1 MVLQTEFAQIKG
13 NDLYIDDV
21 KATDLV
27 KQYGTPLYVMSEGHI
42 RKQFNTLKT
51 KMIDKYENTLP
62 LFASKSFSCKAIY
75 KLAMEYGV
83 GIDCVSAGEISVA
96 LKAGFDPKKIYF
108 HLCLVYRIIQILTL
122 NGTVSWNSNGIHAIG
137 IAEFFLLRKSST
149 GHTCLLIELVEEIAS
164 KLNVKVN
171 GLVRI
176 TPGVYAGGHDY
187 IRVGAKD
194 TKFGFSSHDN
204 TYLKAIKKVIDA
216 PHINFDGIHCHV
228 GSQIE
233 EIQAYVLAM
242 NKFVDIAYEIY
253 DIFGIVI
260 NKLNAGGGFGIQYT
274 ASDHPLEFDD
284 VVSTIMDIIYKGFDK
299 RDMKRPMVLVEP
311 GRYCVGNAGITL
323 YTVGSYKYI
332 RDIRDYISVDG
343 GMTDNIRSSLYNA
356 KYDAVIANKAGQ
368 EANHLVTVAGK
379 NCESGDILIRD
390 IMLQDPQP
398 GDILAMFSTGAYH
411 YSMSSNYNQLPKP
424 AVVFTYQGKSK
435 EVIRRQTFDDLV
447 AYDID

>member
-1 MVLQTEFAQIKG
+1 MVLQTEFATIKG

-27 KQYGTPLYVMSEGHI
+27 KEYGSPLYVMSEGHI

-51 KMIDKYENTLP
+51 KMIDKYENALP
-62 LFASKSFSCKAIY
+62 LFASKSFSCIAIY
-75 KLAMEYGV
+75 KIAKEYGV
-83 GIDCVSAGEISVA
+83 GIDCVSAGEISIA
-96 LKAGFDPKKIYF
+96 LKAGFDPEKIYF
-108 HLCLVYRIIQILTL
+108 HGNNKLPSEIEYALK
-122 NGTVSWNSNGIHAIG
+122 NGVIHFVIDNFY
-137 IAEFFLLRKSST
+137 E
-149 GHTCLLIELVEEIAS
+149 IELIEEIAT
-164 KLNVKVN
+164 KLNVQVK

-216 PHINFDGIHCHV
+216 SHIDFDGIHCHV

-233 EIQAYVLAM
+233 DIQAYILAM
-242 NKFVDIAYEIY
+242 NKFVDISYEIY

-260 NKLNAGGGFGIQYT
+260 NQLNAGGGFGIQYT
-274 ASDHPLEFDD
+274 KSDKPLEFDY
-284 VVSTIMDIIYKGFDK
+284 VVSTIMDIIEKGFAK
-299 RDMKRPMVLVEP
+299 RNLKRPKVLVEP

-323 YTVGSYKYI
+323 YTVGSYKNI
-332 RDIRDYISVDG
+332 PDIRDYISVDG
-343 GMTDNIRSSLYNA
+343 GMTDNIRSSLYQA
-356 KYDAVIANKAGQ
+356 KYDAIIANKAGQ
-368 EANHLVTVAGK
+368 EPDRLVTVAGK
-379 NCESGDILIRD
+379 NCESGDILIKD

-398 GDILAMFSTGAYH
+398 GDILATFSTGAYH

-424 AVVFTYQGKSK
+424 AVVFTYQGKSRL
-435 EVIRRQTFDDLV
+435 VIRRQTFDDLV
-447 AYDID
+447 YFDVE

>member
-1 MVLQTEFAQIKG
+1 MVLQTEFATIKG

-21 KATDLV
+21 KATDLA
-27 KQYGTPLYVMSEGHI
+27 KEYGTPLYVMSEGHM

-51 KMIDKYENTLP
+51 QMIDKYENALP
-62 LFASKSFSCKAIY
+62 LFASKSFSCIAIY
-75 KLAMEYGV
+75 KLAKEYGV
-83 GIDCVSAGEISVA
+83 GIDCVSAGEISIA
-96 LKAGFDPKKIYF
+96 LKAGFDPQKIYF
-108 HLCLVYRIIQILTL
+108 HGNNKLPSEIEYALK
-122 NGTVSWNSNGIHAIG
+122 NGVIYFVIDNFY
-137 IAEFFLLRKSST
+137 E
-149 GHTCLLIELVEEIAS
+149 IELIEEIAS
-164 KLNVKVN
+164 RLNVQVK

-216 PHINFDGIHCHV
+216 PHIDFEGIHCHV

-233 EIQAYVLAM
+233 DIQAYILAM

-260 NKLNAGGGFGIQYT
+260 NELNAGGGFGIQYT
-274 ASDHPLEFDD
+274 KSDKPLEFDY
-284 VVSTIMDIIYKGFDK
+284 VVSTIMDIIEKGFAK
-299 RDMKRPMVLVEP
+299 RNLKRPKVLVEP

-323 YTVGSYKYI
+323 YTIGSYKNI
-332 RDIRDYISVDG
+332 PDIRDYISVDG
-343 GMTDNIRSSLYNA
+343 GMTDNIRSSLYQA

-368 EANHLVTVAGK
+368 QPDHLVTVAGK
-379 NCESGDILIRD
+379 NCESGDILIKD
-390 IMLQDPQP
+390 IMLADPQP
-398 GDILAMFSTGAYH
+398 GDILANFSTGAYH

-424 AVVFTYQGKSK
+424 AVVFTYQGKSRL
-435 EVIRRQTFDDLV
+435 VIRRQTFDDLV
-447 AYDID
+447 YYDVE

>member
-27 KQYGTPLYVMSEGHI
+27 KQYGSPLYVMSEGHI

-108 HLCLVYRIIQILTL
+108 HGNNKLPSEIQYALE
-122 NGTVSWNSNGIHAIG
+122 NGVENFVIDNFY
-137 IAEFFLLRKSST
+137 E
-149 GHTCLLIELVEEIAS
+149 IELVEEIAS
-164 KLNVKVN
+164 KLNVMVN

-233 EIQAYVLAM
+233 EIQAY
-242 NKFVDIAYEIY
+242 
-253 DIFGIVI
+253 
-260 NKLNAGGGFGIQYT
+260 
-274 ASDHPLEFDD
+274 
-284 VVSTIMDIIYKGFDK
+284 
-299 RDMKRPMVLVEP
+299 
-311 GRYCVGNAGITL
+311 
-323 YTVGSYKYI
+323 
-332 RDIRDYISVDG
+332 

-356 KYDAVIANKAGQ
+356 KYDAVIANKAGE
-368 EANHLVTVAGK
+368 EADHLVTVAGK
-379 NCESGDILIRD
+379 NCESGDILIKD

-424 AVVFTYQGKSK
+424 AVVFTYQGHSK

-447 AYDID
+447 AYDVD

>member
-1 MVLQTEFAQIKG
+1 MVLQTEFATIKG

-21 KATDLV
+21 KATDLIN
-27 KQYGTPLYVMSEGHI
+27 QYGSPLYVMSEGHI

-51 KMIDKYENTLP
+51 KMIDKYENALP
-62 LFASKSFSCKAIY
+62 LFASKSFSCIAIY
-75 KLAMEYGV
+75 KIAKEYGV
-83 GIDCVSAGEISVA
+83 GIDCVSAGEISIA

-108 HLCLVYRIIQILTL
+108 HGNNKLPSEIEYALQ
-122 NGTVSWNSNGIHAIG
+122 NGVNHFVIDNFY
-137 IAEFFLLRKSST
+137 E
-149 GHTCLLIELVEEIAS
+149 IELIEEIAA
-164 KLNVKVN
+164 KLNVTVK

-216 PHINFDGIHCHV
+216 SHIDFTGIHCHV

-233 EIQAYVLAM
+233 DIQAYVLAM
-242 NKFVDIAYEIY
+242 NKFVDISYEIY

-260 NKLNAGGGFGIQYT
+260 EELNAGGGFGIQYT
-274 ASDHPLEFDD
+274 KSDKPLEFDL
-284 VVSTIMDIIYKGFDK
+284 VVSTIMDIIEKGFAK
-299 RDMKRPMVLVEP
+299 RNLKRPKVLVEP

-323 YTVGSYKYI
+323 YTVGSYKNI
-332 RDIRDYISVDG
+332 PDIRDYISVDG
-343 GMTDNIRSSLYNA
+343 GMTDNIRSSLYQA
-356 KYDAVIANKAGQ
+356 KYDAIIANKAGQ
-368 EANHLVTVAGK
+368 KADHLVTVAGK
-379 NCESGDILIRD
+379 NCESGDILIKD

-398 GDILAMFSTGAYH
+398 GDILATFSTGAYH

-424 AVVFTYQGKSK
+424 AVVFTYQGQSRK
-435 EVIRRQTFDDLV
+435 VIRRQTFDDLV
-447 AYDID
+447 YFDVE